1 MHQNNCIF
9 ILADYNFQIFRNH
22 KHKFECTDHKYFE
35 NVENISKMVLTKVVL
50 SDTIYLQDKNGGA
63 LMGKGQ
69 ETKRDKFVRLAEA
82 RTNKI
87 IDMIQ
92 LLGNCSNLGAYDYTQ
107 QDVDKIFTAIE
118 NELREAKKKFSKV
131 DSKKGTRFSLD

>member
-1 MHQNNCIF
+1 M
-9 ILADYNFQIFRNH
+9 
-22 KHKFECTDHKYFE
+22 E
-35 NVENISKMVLTKVVL
+35 KV
-50 SDTIYLQDKNGGA
+50 
-63 LMGKGQ
+63 Q

-92 LLGNCSNLGAYDYTQ
+92 LLGNCSNAGAYDYTQ
-107 QDVDKIFTAIE
+107 QDVDKIFSAIE

-131 DSKKGTRFSLD
+131 GSKKGTRFSLD

>member
-1 MHQNNCIF
+1 ME
-9 ILADYNFQIFRNH
+9 
-22 KHKFECTDHKYFE
+22 KK
-35 NVENISKMVLTKVVL
+35 
-50 SDTIYLQDKNGGA
+50 
-63 LMGKGQ
+63 Q